1 MALGSACYS
10 RSLYGCVLLLT
21 LFFDLWHIYV
31 LSVKLQIDF
40 LVNNAGI
47 LQMGLSM
54 DCDFD
59 VVFPVLNTNVLGTI
73 SLTKAVLP
81 HMVRNRNG
89 QIVVISSASGKSG
102 KFDISWQGGRGINK
116 HHAENSALKHEHNE
130 GFTFLHYHWHWEML
144 FLVNQDH
151 LWCNLTTERYKNIKF
166 FFQES
171 IIWARQKC
179 VICTPLG
186 TI

>member
-1 MALGSACYS
+1 MVMALGSACYS

-81 HMVRNRNG
+81 HMVQNRNG

-102 KFDISWQGGRGINK
+102 KFDISWQGERG
-116 HHAENSALKHEHNE
+116 E
-130 GFTFLHYHWHWEML
+130 G
-144 FLVNQDH
+144 
-151 LWCNLTTERYKNIKF
+151 I
-166 FFQES
+166 
-171 IIWARQKC
+171 
-179 VICTPLG
+179 
-186 TI
+186 

>member
-1 MALGSACYS
+1 MCS
-10 RSLYGCVLLLT
+10 VT
-21 LFFDLWHIYV
+21 DLFFDLWHIYV

-47 LQMGLSM
+47 LQMDLSM

-81 HMVRNRNG
+81 HMVQNRNG

-102 KFDISWQGGRGINK
+102 KFDISWQGGRG
-116 HHAENSALKHEHNE
+116 E
-130 GFTFLHYHWHWEML
+130 G
-144 FLVNQDH
+144 V
-151 LWCNLTTERYKNIKF
+151 
-166 FFQES
+166 
-171 IIWARQKC
+171 
-179 VICTPLG
+179 
-186 TI
+186 

>member
-1 MALGSACYS
+1 MAYIC
-10 RSLYGCVLLLT
+10 
-21 LFFDLWHIYV
+21 V

-47 LQMGLSM
+47 LQMGLLM

-102 KFDISWQGGRGINK
+102 KFDIIIIIIKDLYRASILLISHGRG
-116 HHAENSALKHEHNE
+116 
-130 GFTFLHYHWHWEML
+130 
-144 FLVNQDH
+144 
-151 LWCNLTTERYKNIKF
+151 ERGYK
-166 FFQES
+166 
-171 IIWARQKC
+171 
-179 VICTPLG
+179 
-186 TI
+186 